1 LISLYV
7 SFAHLS
13 DDVLTEEEMNS
24 VLKKIIEWVPE
35 ENQDNKKF
43 LTVLNNLVEITM
55 SNKKFKDTERQMINI
70 CAEKWDVDFKV

>member
-1 LISLYV
+1 
-7 SFAHLS
+7 LS

>member
-1 LISLYV
+1 MISLYV